1 MMYAEDV
8 VRLAELQTYFLCVI
22 SQETTGR
29 PAPPTLP
36 PPPGGSESQRKR
48 RRWFQKNSE
57 TGDKGGASIRRTG
70 LKRKANIFLN
80 IVLHTFSIT
89 DQRESAGAGVSNLT
103 GNQLEG

>member
-36 PPPGGSESQRKR
+36 PPQE
-48 RRWFQKNSE
+48 
-57 TGDKGGASIRRTG
+57 
-70 LKRKANIFLN
+70 
-80 IVLHTFSIT
+80 
-89 DQRESAGAGVSNLT
+89 GVSPKER
-103 GNQLEG
+103 EGDGSRKILKPVIKVGLVSGGLGLREKPTYF